1 MAFNGEIY
9 NINYENFESLA
20 ELGTDIIFTEKE
32 GLVNTLVPF
41 TTNMGI
47 ALVQSGGWS
56 SEYTKFL
63 IEVAQGLGFENIG
76 ILTDFDSQGVS
87 IAFEYPNVI
96 RLGVDLQTVSFESI
110 IFHELLHAC
119 VY

>member
-1 MAFNGEIY
+1 MAFNGRIY
-9 NINYENFESLA
+9 NVNYENFTTLE
-20 ELGTDIIFTEKE
+20 TDIIFTEKE

-63 IEVAQGLGFENIG
+63 IEEAQSLDLKNIG
-76 ILTDFDSQGVS
+76 ILTDFDSQGVG
-87 IAFEYPNVI
+87 IALEYVGLI
-96 RLGVDLQTVSFESI
+96 RGRPTDGFRPGVNLVDVRT
-110 IFHELLHAC
+110 
-119 VY
+119 Y